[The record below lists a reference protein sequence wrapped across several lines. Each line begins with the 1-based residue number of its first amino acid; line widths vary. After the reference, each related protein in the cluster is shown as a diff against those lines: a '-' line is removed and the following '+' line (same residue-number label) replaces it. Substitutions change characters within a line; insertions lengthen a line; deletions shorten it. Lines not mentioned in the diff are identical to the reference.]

1 MPRRN
6 AQKKQTASRRNAQK
20 KQIALKAL
28 REPPSAAAESF
39 LTGNKR
45 KYVGGFCIQS
55 TRKKLTEHKL
65 HSSSCPICLE
75 DITPQNNVQLSCE
88 HNICKDCICRVIESY
103 DIKCPCCRTLI
114 DDLTFENRE
123 HFRTLYKICDENW
136 TELTDTEYLDY
147 FYHKRYTAR
156 FENKFDENYRYT
168 WAYQS
173 AKQTL
178 QENSN
183 MSDKNV
189 NEILMK
195 LQSTHYR
202 KLLNA

>member
-20 KQIALKAL
+20 KQTALKAL
-28 REPPSAAAESF
+28 REPPKVAESF

-75 DITPQNNVQLSCE
+75 DITPQNNVQLNCE
-88 HNICKDCICRVIESY
+88 HNVCKDCVCRVIESY
-103 DIKCPCCRTLI
+103 DIKCPCCRTNI

-136 TELTDTEYLDY
+136 TELTGTEYLDY
-147 FYHKRYTAR
+147 FYHKRYKMC
-156 FENKFDENYRYT
+156 FENKFRENYRYT
-168 WAYQS
+168 WAYQN

-178 QENSN
+178 QKNSN
-183 MSDKNV
+183 ISDKKV
-189 NEILMK
+189 NEILMR
-195 LQSTHYR
+195 LQFTHYR